1 MRLPE
6 EFKERMKHMLGAEYP
21 AFLASYEMQRNY
33 GLRVNTLKISPEE
46 FKKISPFSLR
56 RIPWT
61 ENGFFYEESDMP
73 SRHPFYFAGLYY
85 LQEPSAMA
93 GVAFSFSSS

>member
-1 MRLPE
+1 MPNKIDIGTDLCYTETLPGIPAGVFLEVFMRLPE

-56 RIPWT
+56 RIPLDRKWL
-61 ENGFFYEESDMP
+61 F
-73 SRHPFYFAGLYY
+73 L
-85 LQEPSAMA
+85 
-93 GVAFSFSSS
+93 